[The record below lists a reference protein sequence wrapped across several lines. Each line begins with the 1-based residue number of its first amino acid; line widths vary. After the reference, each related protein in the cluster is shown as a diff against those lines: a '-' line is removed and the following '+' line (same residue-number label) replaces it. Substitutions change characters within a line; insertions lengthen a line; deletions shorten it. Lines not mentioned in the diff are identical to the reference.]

1 MRLIMCMVRRGTEY
15 VSVRKREARVIVE
28 RRRRRTR

>member
-15 VSVRKREARVIVE
+15 VSVREREARVNVE
-28 RRRRRTR
+28 RRRR